1 MVDSIIYYI
10 GRASLFVCTGLV
22 FILCL
27 PVTWIYSAA
36 SNLRT
41 ELEDLHVE
49 SQIYSTNTNTATCM
63 YEAIAFAV
71 LEAQSYH
78 SCASFI
84 QIWYLAK

>member
-1 MVDSIIYYI
+1 MLWY
-10 GRASLFVCTGLV
+10 SLFVCTGLV
-22 FILCL
+22 FIFFLCVCL

-78 SCASFI
+78 SYASFI